1 MTEKLCESLKK
12 TGHYICL
19 TTHTPLPVSIQQ
31 LCDGYIYDA
40 DNSFQIN
47 GLPEDNLS
55 HSMAEIKSV
64 HDALNYLDR
73 FGFTEFFKLTYDCDP
88 TTDYSAMITKAQQ
101 IMEETNKSMISS
113 GWGVDRSIASLL
125 FYSKIDFY
133 RKITSLDTPEKWC
146 NTFEERWYWNAE
158 DLGLANEIY
167 QSNVRLYD
175 DYIGFRIRDFAH
187 QGGKEVDPYPY

>member
-1 MTEKLCESLKK
+1 MKRIPIVITAHCAEPNADTKIRMTEKLCESLKK

-19 TTHTPLPVSIQQ
+19 TTHTPLTVSIQQ

-88 TTDYSAMITKAQQ
+88 TTAVSYTHLTLPTK
-101 IMEETNKSMISS
+101 
-113 GWGVDRSIASLL
+113 
-125 FYSKIDFY
+125 
-133 RKITSLDTPEKWC
+133 
-146 NTFEERWYWNAE
+146 
-158 DLGLANEIY
+158 
-167 QSNVRLYD
+167 
-175 DYIGFRIRDFAH
+175 RI
-187 QGGKEVDPYPY
+187 V